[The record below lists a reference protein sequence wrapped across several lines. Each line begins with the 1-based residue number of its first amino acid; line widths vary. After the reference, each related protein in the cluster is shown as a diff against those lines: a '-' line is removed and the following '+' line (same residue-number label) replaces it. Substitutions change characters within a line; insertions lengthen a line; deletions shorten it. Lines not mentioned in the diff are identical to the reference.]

1 MKLSNQELIEVCG
14 GFCLVC
20 AIINGI
26 KTILR
31 VFNIKHLM
39 GHLFVD

>member
-1 MKLSNQELIEVCG
+1 MKLSNQELMDVHG
-14 GFCLVC
+14 GFCLIC

-26 KTILR
+26 QTILR